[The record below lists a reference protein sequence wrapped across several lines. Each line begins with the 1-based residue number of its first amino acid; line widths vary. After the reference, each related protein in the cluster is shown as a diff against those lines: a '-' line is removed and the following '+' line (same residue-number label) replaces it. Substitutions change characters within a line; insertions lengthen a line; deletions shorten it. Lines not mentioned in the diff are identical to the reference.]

1 MITKV
6 EQRTERHICTRTIPR
21 EGDILRINSPLLGV
35 LDDVVGDVGNFFDRL
50 RVLCFRRKRIAHRN
64 DDGSRERSNCARD
77 AIVGIDI
84 ADQPAATVNINNQGA
99 SRFVIFFFRGLG
111 DVAAHRDTPVT
122 RRDHSIFRAFHM
134 RTALVPE
141 TAFTAIGLS
150 HLFNA
155 LIGRVRVFCQLV
167 LLGNDCA
174 HLLAPH
180 AGNIKFVCHYVLLPQ
195 YVVFRPRRSSSRE
208 YESRQP
214 ERSHKLLPEGLRRQ
228 GS

>member
-1 MITKV
+1 M
-6 EQRTERHICTRTIPR
+6 
-21 EGDILRINSPLLGV
+21 
-35 LDDVVGDVGNFFDRL
+35 
-50 RVLCFRRKRIAHRN
+50 
-64 DDGSRERSNCARD
+64 
-77 AIVGIDI
+77 GIDI

-150 HLFNA
+150 HLFDA
-155 LIGRVRVFCQLV
+155 LIGRVCVFCQLV
-167 LLGNDCA
+167 LLGNDGT